1 MFHFRKEM
9 QNNGKRYRINGRE
22 DRISLLPDLLLGKIL
37 LNLPSKD
44 VVKTS
49 LLSIRWRSLWRSVPK
64 LDLDDN
70 EFPDYNSFVN
80 FVNRFVFPVETPIE
94 NLKLTSKREKID
106 PLAIKSW
113 VDAAVTRKL
122 QHLEINLFKRYDGFE
137 LLPIRIFV
145 CQTLVCLR
153 LRCMFFNELNH
164 ISLPRL
170 KTMHL
175 EEVRFKNPAT
185 LEALIVSCPV
195 LEDLSIVRS
204 QDDLK
209 VIRVGSQTIN
219 RLNLVR
225 NDDVTNHLDID
236 KWEVVLYCPSLKYL
250 SLKDN
255 KSDSFTIYSLSSP
268 AKVDIAVDFNVK
280 GILDPNDLEKR
291 SRIGDFLGRISSVKD
306 MTICWNTLKVIHQ
319 YSKLEPIPQFYN
331 MSHLHAKIFA
341 DDLEM
346 LPDLLNSCPNLKSL
360 VLELNASTRK
370 KEQIRFSY
378 VPWCL
383 WSRLESIEMKNP
395 IGGIGVE
402 MKLIKYF
409 LENSASLKKLTICLG
424 GRSMKEE
431 YIIFKELLR
440 LRRCSSACEVH
451 VVGLEETL
459 MKL

>member
-37 LNLPSKD
+37 LNLPTKD

-49 LLSIRWRSLWRSVPK
+49 LLSTRWRSLWRSVPK

-80 FVNRFVFPVETPIE
+80 FVHRFVSPVESPIE
-94 NLKLTSKREKID
+94 NLRLTSKREKID

-122 QHLEINLFKRYDGFE
+122 QHLEINFFKRYDGFE

-153 LRCMFFNELNH
+153 LRRMFFNELKH
-164 ISLPRL
+164 FSLPRL

-185 LEALIVSCPV
+185 IEALIVSCPV
-195 LEDLSIVRS
+195 LEDLSIFTS

-236 KWEVVLYCPSLKYL
+236 KWEIVIYCPSLKYL
-250 SLKDN
+250 SLNDN
-255 KSDSFTIYSLSSP
+255 KSESFTIYSLSSP
-268 AKVDIAVDFNVK
+268 DKVDIAVDFNVK
-280 GILDPNDLEKR
+280 GVLDPNDLEKR
-291 SRIGDFLGRISSVKD
+291 SSIGNFLGRISSVKD

-319 YSKLEPIPQFYN
+319 YSKQELIPQFYN

-360 VLELNASTRK
+360 VLELNDSTRK
-370 KEQIRFSY
+370 KEQIHFSY

-383 WSRLESIEMKNP
+383 WSSLESIEMKNP

-409 LENSASLKKLTICLG
+409 LKNSASLKKLTICLG

-440 LRRCSSACEVH
+440 LRRCSSAM
-451 VVGLEETL
+451 GGSRYS
-459 MKL
+459 K